1 MSTEIVITPQ
11 LIQAI
16 KLAVLEAMKENQCP
30 WLNIED
36 MCLRFDKSRSTIY
49 AMVNRH
55 QIPHSQ
61 SGRWSRQE
69 LEDRG
74 L

>member
-1 MSTEIVITPQ
+1 MSTEITITPQ
-11 LIQAI
+11 LVLAI
-16 KLAVLEAMKENQCP
+16 KLAVLEAMKESQCP
-30 WLNIED
+30 WLTIND
-36 MCLRFDKSRSTIY
+36 MCKRFDKSKSTIY
-49 AMVNRH
+49 SMVNRH
-55 QIPHSQ
+55 QIPSSR